1 MAQFL
6 ISSSSR
12 DGFHMKAE
20 FKAFPVNFVNALR
33 RIMLHGVPTVVIR
46 DVQILENKT
55 QMPHEML
62 KHRMELVPVNV
73 NPDEAKIIRD
83 ALVELKVAPDG
94 TKDRFITTDDFT
106 IESGRDGV
114 LLKDKDLKTP
124 MLFIKVRKNESLH
137 IRGRLTID
145 ADTASQVC
153 TATHSFHVDEE
164 LAKQKRQEFIE
175 KKEDDVRVFDN
186 FYIQRY
192 YSRDPETG
200 DPNWIDLDIESVG
213 VLSCKEILRMANDIL
228 RQRVAKWFEEALEK
242 IGREP
247 EPNSYRITMQSGG
260 YTVGNLVQKVMYDSG
275 MCSFQ
280 SCDMPHPLRQ
290 EVVVR
295 FYTEEAPEKVLTRV
309 RSDIHEYC
317 GIVEKGL

>member
-6 ISSSSR
+6 ISNASR
-12 DGFHMKAE
+12 DGFHMKTE
-20 FKAFPVNFVNALR
+20 FKGFPVNFVNGLR

-73 NPDEAKIIRD
+73 KPDEGKIIRD
-83 ALVELKVAPDG
+83 ALVELKILPDAA
-94 TKDRFITTDDFT
+94 KDRLVTTDEFT
-106 IESGRDGV
+106 VESAREGV

-145 ADTASQVC
+145 YETASQVC

-164 LAKQKRQEFIE
+164 LAKQKRQEFID
-175 KKEDDVRVFDN
+175 KKEEDVRVFDN

-200 DPNWIDLDIESVG
+200 DANWIDLDIESVG

-228 RQRVAKWFEEALEK
+228 RQRVGKWIDEAVEK

-247 EPNSYRITMQSGG
+247 EPNSYRITMETGG
-260 YTVGNLVQKVMYDSG
+260 YTVGNLIQKAMYDTG

-280 SCDMPHPLRQ
+280 SCDMPHPLRST
-290 EVVVR
+290 VVVR
-295 FYTEEAPEKVLTRV
+295 FFTDQPPEKVLAQV